1 MIPIE
6 FYEYLILK
14 HKPEADKT
22 SMTQKEL
29 FFNNSLIYYNN
40 EKIFLFLGFTHQ
52 KLSEET
58 SIAFSNI
65 FKRFTPQTTLFEFDE
80 NTPNDKIGVFSNR
93 DDETGLGVRL
103 SFLLNSKIK
112 GIDLPRTEFLKIF
125 SDYDKKNYKGIEL
138 GTYWNFVSI
147 YRYFKKII
155 EGSKNDEVFEKVLQI
170 LEWEFLNEK
179 GSLYSYKND
188 FLDLIKKYSLNV
200 KEGIKEFIE
209 EQNIKN
215 TGKRFSEIKNY
226 EELTIPFPY
235 CTKYPINR
243 ASAYLEAYRNTH
255 MIEYIV
261 KELETSNN
269 VASIIGAGHV
279 SECKDILSSMLSEK
293 FGMQMKRLSEL

>member
-1 MIPIE
+1 M
-6 FYEYLILK
+6 
-14 HKPEADKT
+14 
-22 SMTQKEL
+22 
-29 FFNNSLIYYNN
+29 
-40 EKIFLFLGFTHQ
+40 
-52 KLSEET
+52 
-58 SIAFSNI
+58 
-65 FKRFTPQTTLFEFDE
+65 
-80 NTPNDKIGVFSNR
+80 
-93 DDETGLGVRL
+93 
-103 SFLLNSKIK
+103 
-112 GIDLPRTEFLKIF
+112 
-125 SDYDKKNYKGIEL
+125 
-138 GTYWNFVSI
+138 
-147 YRYFKKII
+147 
-155 EGSKNDEVFEKVLQI
+155 EGSKNEEVFEKVLQI

-226 EELTIPFPY
+226 EELTVPFPY

-255 MIEYIV
+255 IVEYIV
-261 KELETSNN
+261 KELEKSNS
-269 VASIIGAGHV
+269 VASVIGAGHV